1 MDDAFSH
8 RGYLAN
14 CSPARKVDGTY
25 QPYVVIARCS
35 DGELVVN
42 RFLPP
47 AVRCPTKDAAIEHAR
62 QWATDWINRSGEGLP
77 GD

>member
-14 CSPARKVDGTY
+14 CSPARKADGTY

-42 RFLPP
+42 RFFPRG
-47 AVRCPTKDAAIEHAR
+47 VRFATKDAAVEHAR
-62 QWATDWINRSGEGLP
+62 QWAVDWINRSGPGLP
-77 GD
+77 TD